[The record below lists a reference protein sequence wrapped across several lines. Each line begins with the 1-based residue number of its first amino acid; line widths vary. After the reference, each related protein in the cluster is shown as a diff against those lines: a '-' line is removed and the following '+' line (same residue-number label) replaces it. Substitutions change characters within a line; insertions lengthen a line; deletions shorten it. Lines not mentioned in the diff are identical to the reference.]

1 MPPTVTRLAVE
12 RRGRV
17 AVDLD
22 GAPWRTL
29 PVDVVARA
37 GLTEGRALDRAAL
50 RLLRQELRRAE
61 ALAVAGRALRRQD
74 LSERGIA
81 ERLARASVAP
91 ATAEESLAVLSRAG
105 LVDDARFART
115 RAASLADRGY
125 GNAAIRYDLE
135 RRGVGPE
142 PIREALGTLEH
153 ESERA
158 RRLVERRGPG
168 AATARYLAAKGFGE
182 EALEAAAGVDFAPD
196 P

>member
-1 MPPTVTRLAVE
+1 MPKVTRLAVE

-17 AVDLD
+17 AVELD

-37 GLTEGRALDRAAL
+37 GLAEGRILDRPAL
-50 RLLRQELRRAE
+50 RLLRRELRRAE

-74 LSERGIA
+74 LSARGIT
-81 ERLARASVAP
+81 ERLGRASVAP
-91 ATAEESLAVLSRAG
+91 AAVEESLAVLSRAG

-115 RAASLADRGY
+115 RAGSLAERGY
-125 GNAAIRYDLE
+125 GDAAIGYDLRRQGVDPELVQQALESLE
-135 RRGVGPE
+135 REG
-142 PIREALGTLEH
+142 
-153 ESERA
+153 ERA

-168 AATARYLAAKGFGE
+168 ANTARYLASKGFGE
-182 EALEAAAGVDFAPD
+182 EAVEAAVGGDFAFD

>member
-1 MPPTVTRLAVE
+1 MPTVTRLAVE

-17 AVDLD
+17 AVELD

-37 GLTEGRALDRAAL
+37 GLTEGRALDRSAL
-50 RLLRQELRRAE
+50 RLLRRELRRAE
-61 ALAVAGRALRRQD
+61 ALGVAGRALRRQD

-91 ATAEESLAVLSRAG
+91 AAVEESLTVLSRAG

-115 RAASLADRGY
+115 RAGNLAERGY
-125 GNAAIRYDLE
+125 GDAAIRHDLG
-135 RRGVGPE
+135 RRGIAPE
-142 PIREALGTLEH
+142 VIQQALESLQAEA
-153 ESERA
+153 ERA

-168 AATARYLAAKGFGE
+168 AKTARYLASKGFGE
-182 EALEAAAGVDFAPD
+182 EALEAAAGADFAPE

>member
-1 MPPTVTRLAVE
+1 VPRVTRLAVE

-17 AVDLD
+17 AVELD
-22 GAPWRTL
+22 GLPWRTL

-37 GLTEGRALDRAAL
+37 GLAEGRTLDRPTL
-50 RLLRQELRRAE
+50 RLLRNELRRAE

-74 LSERGIA
+74 LSELGIA

-91 ATAEESLAVLSRAG
+91 AALAESLAVLSRAG

-115 RAASLADRGY
+115 RAGSLAERGY
-125 GNAAIRYDLE
+125 GDAAIRHDLE
-135 RRGVGPE
+135 RHGVAPE
-142 PIREALGTLEH
+142 PIQEALESLEA
-153 ESERA
+153 ERERA

-168 AATARYLAAKGFGE
+168 ARTARYLASKGFGE
-182 EALEAAAGVDFAPD
+182 EALEAAAGADFAPD